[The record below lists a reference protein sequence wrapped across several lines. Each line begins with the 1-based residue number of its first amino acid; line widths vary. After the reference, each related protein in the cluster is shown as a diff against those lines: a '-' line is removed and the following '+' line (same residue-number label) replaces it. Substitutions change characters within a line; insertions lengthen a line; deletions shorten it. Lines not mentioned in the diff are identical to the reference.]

1 MFMDSEGKRRLIR
14 ISVWVAILGL
24 LLGVLSS
31 LVMATGAD
39 AHAALRSI
47 SPKDGA
53 TLTSAPTKVV
63 LTFNEPIGTSFATV
77 SVAGPDGSVSQG
89 RAAVDG
95 VTVTQALTADLT
107 NGRYTVSFHVVSE
120 DGHPVS
126 DRTTFSVAAVPT
138 ATPLPT
144 PATPTTTALPTSE
157 PTTSAPTTTA
167 PSALP
172 AAEDEGD
179 GRALRIG
186 LAVGVAALALAGG
199 TALVAASRR
208 RSGEGSGGGTGE

>member
-1 MFMDSEGKRRLIR
+1 MDSEGKRKVIR
-14 ISVWVAILGL
+14 IGVWVAILGL

-53 TLTSAPTKVV
+53 TVTAVPTKVV

-77 SVAGPDGSVSQG
+77 SVAGPDGSVSEG
-89 RAAVDG
+89 RAVVDG
-95 VTVTQALTADLT
+95 STVTQALADNLP

-138 ATPLPT
+138 ATPLPST
-144 PATPTTTALPTSE
+144 PATTSTTTEPTTSE
-157 PTTSAPTTTA
+157 PTTPA

-172 AAEDEGD
+172 ADDDEGR

-208 RSGEGSGGGTGE
+208 RTGE

>member
-1 MFMDSEGKRRLIR
+1 MDSKGKRRTIR
-14 ISVWVAILGL
+14 IGVWVAIIGL

-31 LVMATGAD
+31 IVMATGAD
-39 AHAALRSI
+39 AHAALKSV
-47 SPKDGA
+47 SPQDGS
-53 TLTSAPTKVV
+53 TVTVAPTEVV

-77 SVAGPDGSVSQG
+77 SVAGPDGSVSKG
-89 RAAVDG
+89 KAAVDG
-95 VTVTQALTADLT
+95 VQVSQALASDLP

-126 DRTTFSVAAVPT
+126 DRTTFSLAAESLTAPPT
-138 ATPLPT
+138 SPSSTTTSPSSPT
-144 PATPTTTALPTSE
+144 SESSSEPSATPTPTSA
-157 PTTSAPTTTA
+157 APA
-167 PSALP
+167 
-172 AAEDEGD
+172 DDDGD

-208 RSGEGSGGGTGE
+208 KPDHSSGDPSGE

>member
-1 MFMDSEGKRRLIR
+1 MFMDSEGKRRVIR
-14 ISVWVAILGL
+14 IGVWVAIIGL

-31 LVMATGAD
+31 LVMATSAD

-53 TLTSAPTKVV
+53 TVTTAPTQVV

-77 SVAGPDGSVSQG
+77 SVAGPAGSVSQG
-89 RAAVDG
+89 KAVVDG
-95 VTVTQALTADLT
+95 STVTQALADDLPD
-107 NGRYTVSFHVVSE
+107 GRYTVSFHVVSE

-126 DRTTFSVAAVPT
+126 DRTTFTLAAAPT
-138 ATPLPT
+138 ATPLPQT
-144 PATPTTTALPTSE
+144 ATSSSTSGE
-157 PTTSAPTTTA
+157 PTTSAPNTTTPA
-167 PSALP
+167 VLP
-172 AAEDEGD
+172 ADDGEGN

-199 TALVAASRR
+199 TALVAATRR
-208 RSGEGSGGGTGE
+208 RSSE

>member
-1 MFMDSEGKRRLIR
+1 MFMDSEGKRRVIR
-14 ISVWVAILGL
+14 IGVWVAILGL

-47 SPKDGA
+47 SPQDGA
-53 TLTSAPTKVV
+53 TLSSAPTKVV

-77 SVAGPDGSVSQG
+77 SVAGPDGSVSRG

-95 VTVTQALTADLT
+95 VTVTQALTEALP

-144 PATPTTTALPTSE
+144 TPATSSTS
-157 PTTSAPTTTA
+157 TTSAPAASTTS

-172 AAEDEGD
+172 ADEDEGS
-179 GRALRIG
+179 GRALRMG

-199 TALVAASRR
+199 TALVAATRR
-208 RSGEGSGGGTGE
+208 RSGQEPGPGSDE

>member
-1 MFMDSEGKRRLIR
+1 MFRDSEGKSRVIR
-14 ISVWVAILGL
+14 IGVWVAIIGL

-31 LVMATGAD
+31 LVMATSAD

-53 TLTSAPTKVV
+53 QLATAPTQVV
-63 LTFNEPIGTSFATV
+63 LTFNEPIGTNFATV
-77 SVAGPDGSVSQG
+77 SVAGPAGSVSKG
-89 RAAVDG
+89 KAVVDG
-95 VTVTQALTADLT
+95 VTVTQALADDLPD
-107 NGRYTVSFHVVSE
+107 GRYTVSFHVVSE

-126 DRTTFSVAAVPT
+126 ERTTFTLATAT
-138 ATPLPT
+138 ATPLPQTDTSSTST
-144 PATPTTTALPTSE
+144 PST

-167 PSALP
+167 PATLP
-172 AAEDEGD
+172 ADDGEGS

-199 TALVAASRR
+199 TALVAATRR
-208 RSGEGSGGGTGE
+208 RSGE

>member
-1 MFMDSEGKRRLIR
+1 MFMDSEGKRKVIR
-14 ISVWVAILGL
+14 IGVWVAILGL

-39 AHAALRSI
+39 AHAALKSI

-53 TLTSAPTKVV
+53 TVTAAPAEVV

-77 SVAGPDGSVSQG
+77 AVAGPDGSASQG
-89 RAAVDG
+89 KAAVDG
-95 VTVTQALTADLT
+95 VTVTQALAADLP
-107 NGRYTVSFHVVSE
+107 NGRYTVSFRVVSE

-126 DRTTFSVAAVPT
+126 DRTTFTMAVPT
-138 ATPLPT
+138 ATPLPETSTASSTT
-144 PATPTTTALPTSE
+144 PSTPTTNES
-157 PTTSAPTTTA
+157 TTSAPTTPA

-172 AAEDEGD
+172 VDDDEGS

-208 RSGEGSGGGTGE
+208 

>member
-1 MFMDSEGKRRLIR
+1 MDSEGKRRVIR
-14 ISVWVAILGL
+14 VGVWVAIIGL

-31 LVMATGAD
+31 IIMATGAD

-53 TLTSAPTKVV
+53 TVTEVPTKVV

-77 SVAGPDGSVSQG
+77 SVAGPDGAVSQG
-89 RAAVDG
+89 KAVVEG
-95 VTVTQALTADLT
+95 STVTQALPGDLP
-107 NGRYTVSFHVVSE
+107 NGPYTVSFHVVSE

-126 DRTTFSVAAVPT
+126 DRTTFSVAAVAT
-138 ATPLPT
+138 ATPLPST
-144 PATPTTTALPTSE
+144 PATSSTSAASE
-157 PTTSAPTTTA
+157 PTTSATTTA

-172 AAEDEGD
+172 ASEEDGEGS
-179 GRALRIG
+179 GRALRTG

-199 TALVAASRR
+199 TAFVAASRR
-208 RSGEGSGGGTGE
+208 RTGE

>member
-1 MFMDSEGKRRLIR
+1 VFMDSDGKRRTIR
-14 ISVWVAILGL
+14 IAVWVAIIGL

-31 LVMATGAD
+31 IVMATGAD
-39 AHAALRSI
+39 AHAALKSI

-53 TLTSAPTKVV
+53 TLTSVPTKVV

-89 RAAVDG
+89 KAAVDG
-95 VTVTQALTADLT
+95 VTVTQSLSDGLP

-126 DRTTFSVAAVPT
+126 DRTTFTVAVAPT
-138 ATPLPT
+138 ATPLPET
-144 PATPTTTALPTSE
+144 STTTS
-157 PTTSAPTTTA
+157 TTSAASPSTTVGPTATPGST
-167 PSALP
+167 SALP
-172 AAEDEGD
+172 AGEDED
-179 GRALRIG
+179 GGRTLRIG
-186 LAVGVAALALAGG
+186 LAVGVAALALAAG

-208 RSGEGSGGGTGE
+208 RSHEPSGD